1 MTRKDYVKLAEIVR
15 VAKTRQQRHEDMNPV
30 EAIKFFETELADLC
44 ARDNPRFD
52 RRRFELACAMEGKKN
67 D

>member
-1 MTRKDYVKLAEIVR
+1 MTRKDYVKVAEIIR
-15 VAKTRQQRHEDMNPV
+15 RARQRENLGTLPPVNDGWLED
-30 EAIKFFETELADLC
+30 EFIELFA
-44 ARDNPRFD
+44 ADNPRFD